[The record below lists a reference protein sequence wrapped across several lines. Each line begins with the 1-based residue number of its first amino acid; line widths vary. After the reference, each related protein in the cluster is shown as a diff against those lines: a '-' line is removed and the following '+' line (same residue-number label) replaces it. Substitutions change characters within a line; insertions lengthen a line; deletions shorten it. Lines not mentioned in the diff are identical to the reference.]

1 MFKTHF
7 IAAKLVI
14 IIFGLLLNLNSAQGA
29 IQGGDGA
36 TSSGQILLRFSI
48 NPTYQISRVD
58 DIVLEISN
66 RDKAVS
72 HMERLC
78 IRGPKDE
85 NFTIT
90 ASSEQNNEFAVLD
103 HRGYSIPFQ
112 VYFYK
117 NLKMR
122 TPDRLFPS
130 SRSQTY
136 PITAS
141 EQQCSGEDNSA
152 IELLIKPESLKD
164 AKVGEY
170 NGVLILTIGS
180 V

>member
-1 MFKTHF
+1 MNT
-7 IAAKLVI
+7 AAHS
-14 IIFGLLLNLNSAQGA
+14 FTAFFLLISALLMHIPLTQAA
-29 IQGGDGA
+29 IQGGAG
-36 TSSGQILLRFSI
+36 SSSTGQIVLRFSI

-78 IRGPKDE
+78 IRGPKDQ

-90 ASSEQNNEFAVLD
+90 ANSEQGNDFAVIDELGN
-103 HRGYSIPFQ
+103 RIAFQ
-112 VYFYK
+112 LYFYK
-117 NLKMR
+117 DLKMR
-122 TPDRLFPS
+122 TPDRLYPS
-130 SRSQTY
+130 ARSQTY
-136 PITAS
+136 PITAT
-141 EQQCSGEDNSA
+141 EEQCSGQDNSA
-152 IELLIKPESLKD
+152 IELLIKPESLRD

-170 NGVLILTIGS
+170 NGVLVLTIGS